1 MNPIATALFL
11 VGYGL
16 ALPIGARLPT
26 VVADQHR
33 LAMWGHQL
41 GILIAALG
49 WALRG
54 RPIMAVIHLLWLA
67 LAGVW
72 FGFRPAFGRR
82 TNNDRGGSGQ

>member
-1 MNPIATALFL
+1 VHPISTALFL
-11 VGYGL
+11 LGYGL
-16 ALPIGARLPT
+16 ALPIGARLQA
-26 VVADQHR
+26 VVAGRHR

-54 RPIMAVIHLLWLA
+54 GLAMAALHLAWLA

-72 FGFRPAFGRR
+72 FGFAPRLPRR
-82 TNNDRGGSGQ
+82 GDRG